1 LSVELLS
8 VVSSARRRASRDGDR
23 QIDTAHLLHSL
34 LESDPRAREALAAG
48 SADGSAR
55 VARVLAYL
63 VQRTIGYGM
72 QWRGTVEDSGALP
85 VPVPRQATFAPSR
98 RPARTLAAP
107 AESPSTPS
115 TRAPGRHAE
124 STHRTPL
131 LAGQTLPAE
140 ALAKDAAPG
149 CSPSAAAVLD
159 EAAHRAMARGAA
171 AADGVDLLA
180 ALAADP
186 ECRAVEVLRAA
197 GFDAARLA
205 AALPGHRTAPG
216 HLDDEPT
223 VAC

>member
-1 LSVELLS
+1 MQSDTRPGDPTSARSGPQLSVELLS

-85 VPVPRQATFAPSR
+85 V
-98 RPARTLAAP
+98 
-107 AESPSTPS
+107 
-115 TRAPGRHAE
+115 
-124 STHRTPL
+124 
-131 LAGQTLPAE
+131 
-140 ALAKDAAPG
+140 LAKDAAPG

-205 AALPGHRTAPG
+205 AALPGRGTARG
-216 HLDDEPT
+216 HLDDGPT

>member
-1 LSVELLS
+1 MHSDTRPGEPTSARSGPQLSVELLS

-23 QIDTAHLLHSL
+23 QVDTAHLLHSL

-48 SADGSAR
+48 TADGTAR

-85 VPVPRQATFAPSR
+85 VL
-98 RPARTLAAP
+98 AR
-107 AESPSTPS
+107 
-115 TRAPGRHAE
+115 
-124 STHRTPL
+124 
-131 LAGQTLPAE
+131 
-140 ALAKDAAPG
+140 DIAPG
-149 CSPSAAAVLD
+149 CSPSAVVALD
-159 EAAHRAMARGAA
+159 EAGHHATARGAA

-197 GFDAARLA
+197 GFDPARLA
-205 AALPGHRTAPG
+205 ATLPRHGTALE
-216 HLDDEPT
+216 HLGEGPT
-223 VAC
+223 LAG

>member
-1 LSVELLS
+1 MGVVQSDTCPGDPTSANGEPQLSTELLS

-48 SADGSAR
+48 SSDGGGR

-72 QWRGTVEDSGALP
+72 QWRSTVEDSGALP
-85 VPVPRQATFAPSR
+85 VV
-98 RPARTLAAP
+98 
-107 AESPSTPS
+107 
-115 TRAPGRHAE
+115 
-124 STHRTPL
+124 
-131 LAGQTLPAE
+131 
-140 ALAKDAAPG
+140 AKDAAPG
-149 CSPSAAAVLD
+149 WSPSAAAVLD
-159 EAAHRAMARGAA
+159 DAARRATARGRG

-197 GFDAARLA
+197 GFDPGRLA
-205 AALPGHRTAPG
+205 ATLPGRGTARG
-216 HLDDEPT
+216 HLGEGP
-223 VAC
+223 VAS

>member
-85 VPVPRQATFAPSR
+85 V
-98 RPARTLAAP
+98 
-107 AESPSTPS
+107 
-115 TRAPGRHAE
+115 
-124 STHRTPL
+124 
-131 LAGQTLPAE
+131 
-140 ALAKDAAPG
+140 LAKDAAPG

-171 AADGVDLLA
+171 ADGVDLLA
-180 ALAADP
+180 ALAAAP

-205 AALPGHRTAPG
+205 AALPGHRTARG